1 MHATKRLEQIVSL
14 VEDQGFVSVKEL
26 SELCNVSEV
35 TIRRDLQRLDEEK
48 RLRRTHGGAVS
59 LHPAFSPG
67 SNTYWTSPS
76 SSPQL
81 EGFLTD
87 RVDVLIATS
96 FDPRSDKVLLDRTE
110 KANIPVIAE
119 SLGMNGI
126 KTLIAVDNYQAARA
140 LGRWAGD
147 YARQHFEGQ
156 AYVLDLTYHLKN
168 TQARSLGFMAGLR
181 EVLPTAQTILSING
195 QSGHQTARQLTI
207 DALSVYPTIN
217 IIFAINDSTAWG
229 AIQACQ
235 DMEVN
240 PDSLLVLT
248 FGLEGDTLKNALMKR
263 EYCKAGLAM
272 FPEIVGPVCIEAAI
286 NSYNHNPVAE
296 QMVTPHAV
304 LTPETL
310 PQFYTK
316 SETGWHINWNTVDRE
331 LESPLSIEKTASRA
345 PDTLPRRIGFV
356 VPFSEH
362 EWYKNLITC
371 MQAHADHLKIELE
384 VVDVDQTLKDEVAL
398 RKREIAQTAAEQ
410 VQPGDVLL
418 IDGGQLT
425 ICLAEQLTTK
435 ENITVITNSIPV
447 FDILRDR
454 PNITLIS
461 TGGVLRHPSE
471 TLIGPT
477 AEAALREL
485 RADKLFLAVTG
496 ISLDFGLSH
505 TNPAEVAMKQ
515 AMIRAA
521 RQVILLADH
530 TKFGQ
535 ESVVQVAPANVLNK
549 LITDN
554 ALPASTRLDLTKLG
568 VEIVISRV

>member
-1 MHATKRLEQIVSL
+1 MRATKRLEQIVSL
-14 VEDQGFVSVKEL
+14 VEDRGFISVKEL
-26 SELCNVSEV
+26 SKLCNVSEV
-35 TIRRDLQRLDEEK
+35 TIRRDLQRLDEKK

-59 LHPAFSPG
+59 LRPAFSPG
-67 SNTYWTSPS
+67 SDIYRPSPS
-76 SSPQL
+76 SPQS

-96 FDPRSDKVLLDRTE
+96 FDPRSDRVLLDRIE
-110 KANIPVIAE
+110 KRNIPVIAE

-126 KTLIAVDNYQAARA
+126 KTLVAVDNYQAAMA
-140 LGRWAGD
+140 LGRWAGY

-156 AYVLDLTYHLKN
+156 AHVLDLTYHLNN
-168 TQARSLGFMAGLR
+168 TQTRSQGFMAGLR
-181 EVLPTAQTILSING
+181 EILPMAQTILSINA
-195 QSGHQTARQLTI
+195 QSGHQTAYQLTM

-217 IIFAINDSTAWG
+217 IIFAINDATAWG

-235 DMEVN
+235 DMGVN

-248 FGLEGDTLKNALMKR
+248 FGLEGDTLKNALMTGG
-263 EYCKAGLAM
+263 YCKAGLAM

-286 NSYNHNPVAE
+286 SAYNNKPMAKHL
-296 QMVTPHAV
+296 VTPHAV
-304 LTPETL
+304 LAPETL
-310 PQFYTK
+310 SQFYTR
-316 SETGWHINWNTVDRE
+316 SETGWHVNWDTVNRE
-331 LESPLSIEKTASRA
+331 LGIPLSIDEKAPRTAG
-345 PDTLPRRIGFV
+345 TLPRRIGFV

-371 MQAHADHLKIELE
+371 MQAHAHNLEIELE
-384 VVDVDQTLKDEVAL
+384 VVDADQNLKDEVAL
-398 RKREIAQTAAEQ
+398 RKRGIAQIAAEQ

-418 IDGGQLT
+418 MDGGQIT
-425 ICLAEQLTTK
+425 ICLAEELTTK

-461 TGGVLRHPSE
+461 TSE

-521 RQVILLADH
+521 REVILLADH
-530 TKFGQ
+530 TRLGQ
-535 ESVVQVAPANVLNK
+535 ESVVQVAPVNVVNK

-568 VEIVISRV
+568 IEIIIARV